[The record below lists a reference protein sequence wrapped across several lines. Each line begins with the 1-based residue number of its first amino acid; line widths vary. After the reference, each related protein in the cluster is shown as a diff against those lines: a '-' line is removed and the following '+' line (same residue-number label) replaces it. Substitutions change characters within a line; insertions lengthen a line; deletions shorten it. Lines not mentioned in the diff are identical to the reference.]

1 MENSE
6 IIEALAGIFYLATAE
21 DDQPH
26 VRPFD
31 KAAEVDGK
39 VYIGTGRAKKVFSQI
54 LQNPKVEIFAMSEFG
69 TCRFTAEAFEEP
81 DEKKAEEAFEKMEKP
96 FDPETNVAIR
106 LEKIKKA

>member
-6 IIEALAGIFYLATAE
+6 IVEALSGVFYLATAE

-39 VYIGTGRAKKVFSQI
+39 VYIGTARSKKVFAQMME
-54 LQNPKVEIFAMSEFG
+54 NPKVEIFAMNDFG
-69 TCRFTAEAFEEP
+69 VLRFTAEAYEEE
-81 DEKKAEEAFEKMEKP
+81 DIKKAREAFDKMEKP
-96 FDPETNVAIR
+96 FNEEGSVAMR
-106 LEKIKKA
+106 LEKIKRA